1 MKSAR
6 ITPEGPTEKA
16 IRLGISSCLLGEE
29 VRFDGGHKHDALLTE
44 TFGQFFEWVPVCPE
58 MEIGLGAPRESLRL
72 EGIAG
77 SRRLVAPR
85 SGADH
90 TEAMQRWARHR
101 LEELAKLDL
110 HGYVLKKDSPSCG
123 MERVRIYGEGGGAQR
138 NGTGLFAAAL
148 LERFPILPVEEEGR
162 LHDMPIRENFV
173 ERVFAYARWRAFL
186 AAAPRARDLVAF
198 HTRHKLTLLAHDERA
213 YRRMGRLVARAGA
226 GNVREILNEYGA
238 LLMQA
243 LKVHATA
250 RKHAN
255 VLFHLMGYL
264 KKHLDA
270 GDKTELAG
278 QIERYRERLV
288 PLIVPITLLL
298 HHFRRYPVDWVMEQ
312 TYLSPYPAE
321 LMLRNHV

>member
-1 MKSAR
+1 MKSR
-6 ITPEGPTEKA
+6 PGKA

-44 TFGQFFEWVPVCPE
+44 TFGQFFQWVPVCPE
-58 MEIGLGAPRESLRL
+58 MEIGLGTPRESLRL
-72 EGIAG
+72 ERIAG
-77 SRRLVAPR
+77 SGRLIAPR

-90 TEAMQRWARHR
+90 TEAMQRWAGQR
-101 LEELAKLDL
+101 LEELAGLDL

-123 MERVRIYGEGGGAQR
+123 MERVRIYDETGVAER
-138 NGTGLFAAAL
+138 KGTGLFAAAL
-148 LERFPILPVEEEGR
+148 LARFPTLPVEEEGR
-162 LHDMPIRENFV
+162 LHDMPIRENFI

-186 AAAPRARDLVAF
+186 EAAPRAKDLVAF
-198 HTRHKLTLLAHDERA
+198 HTQHKLTLLAHDEQT
-213 YRRMGRLVARAGA
+213 YRQMGRLVARPG
-226 GNVREILNEYGA
+226 GGKVREVLNQYGA

-264 KKHLDA
+264 KRHLDS
-270 GDKTELAG
+270 GDKAELTR
-278 QIERYRERLV
+278 QIENYRNQLV
-288 PLIVPITLLL
+288 PLVVPITLLQ
-298 HHFRRYPVDWVMEQ
+298 HHFRRHPLDWVIAQ
-312 TYLSPYPAE
+312 TYLDPYPAE

>member
-1 MKSAR
+1 MKS
-6 ITPEGPTEKA
+6 GPQKA

-72 EGIAG
+72 EGITGG
-77 SRRLVAPR
+77 SRLVAPR

-90 TEAMQRWARHR
+90 TDAMQRWAGQR
-101 LEELAKLDL
+101 LDELAGLDL

-123 MERVRIYGEGGGAQR
+123 MERVRIYGESGVARR

-148 LERFPILPVEEEGR
+148 LARFPTLPVEEEGR
-162 LHDMPIRENFV
+162 LHDMPIRENFI
-173 ERVFAYARWRAFL
+173 ERVFIYARWRGFL
-186 AAAPRARDLVAF
+186 AVAPRAKDLVAF
-198 HTRHKLTLLAHDERA
+198 HTRHKLTLLAHDEKT
-213 YRRMGRLVARAGA
+213 YRQMGRLVAQAGGGKA
-226 GNVREILNEYGA
+226 PEILNQYGA

-255 VLFHLMGYL
+255 VLFH
-264 KKHLDA
+264 
-270 GDKTELAG
+270 
-278 QIERYRERLV
+278 
-288 PLIVPITLLL
+288 
-298 HHFRRYPVDWVMEQ
+298 
-312 TYLSPYPAE
+312 
-321 LMLRNHV
+321 

>member
-1 MKSAR
+1 MKSR
-6 ITPEGPTEKA
+6 PGKA

-44 TFGQFFEWVPVCPE
+44 TFGQFFQWVPVCPE
-58 MEIGLGAPRESLRL
+58 MEIGLGTPRESLRL
-72 EGIAG
+72 EGTAG
-77 SRRLVAPR
+77 SGRLIAPR

-90 TEAMQRWARHR
+90 TEAMQRWAGQR
-101 LEELAKLDL
+101 LEELAGLDL

-123 MERVRIYGEGGGAQR
+123 MERVRIYDETGVAQR
-138 NGTGLFAAAL
+138 KGTGLFAAAL
-148 LERFPILPVEEEGR
+148 LARFPTLPVEEEGR
-162 LHDMPIRENFV
+162 LHDMRIRENFI
-173 ERVFAYARWRAFL
+173 ERVFAYARWRTFL
-186 AAAPRARDLVAF
+186 ETVPRAKDLVAF
-198 HTRHKLTLLAHDERA
+198 HTRHKLTLLAHDEKT
-213 YRRMGRLVARAGA
+213 YRQMGKLVAQAG
-226 GNVREILNEYGA
+226 GEKLRGIVNEYGT

-264 KKHLDA
+264 KRHLDA
-270 GDKTELAG
+270 GDKAELAG
-278 QIERYRERLV
+278 QIENYRTQMV

-298 HHFRRYPVDWVMEQ
+298 HHFRRHPLDWVMEQ